1 MADLSLGSD
10 VRAGIDRAAI
20 LLLTLGEREAAM
32 VLKNLPAKLVQKLG
46 AAMAQISD
54 VSRDEASEV
63 IANFINDAESQTSV
77 GVANTEFVR
86 NALVEALG
94 ESAAANLIDQILLG
108 RASKGLDSLKYM
120 EPKAVAD
127 LIRVEHP
134 QIIAII
140 LSQLEAA
147 QAARILACLPPEMHT
162 DLLMR
167 VATVEGIQPD
177 ALEEL
182 DAVMERQLG
191 NATRLQAAGFA
202 GPKIV
207 ADIVNFLEPRIESTV
222 MRELKEVDPELGAKI
237 QDLVFVFDNLIEV
250 DDRSMQELLRQVSS
264 DKLLLAIKGADDRLR
279 DKIFSNMSQRAA
291 EMLRDDLEAALPVK
305 LSEVEGAQREILE
318 IARRLSDE
326 GTITLGARGGE
337 TYV

>member
-63 IANFINDAESQTSV
+63 ISNFISDAESQTSV

-86 NALVEALG
+86 NALIEALG
-94 ESAAANLIDQILLG
+94 ETAAANLIDQILLG

-222 MRELKEVDPELGAKI
+222 MRELKEADPDLGAKI

-305 LSEVEGAQREILE
+305 LSEVENAQREVLE

>member
-63 IANFINDAESQTSV
+63 ISNFITDAESQTSV

-222 MRELKEVDPELGAKI
+222 MRELKEADPELGAKI

-250 DDRSMQELLRQVSS
+250 DDRSMQELLRQISS

-305 LSEVEGAQREILE
+305 LSEVENAQREILE

>member
-10 VRAGIDRAAI
+10 IRAGIDRAAI

-63 IANFINDAESQTSV
+63 ISNFITDAESQTSV

-127 LIRVEHP
+127 LIRIEHP

-222 MRELKEVDPELGAKI
+222 MRELKEADPELGAKI

-305 LSEVEGAQREILE
+305 LSEVENAQREILE

>member
-10 VRAGIDRAAI
+10 VRPGIDRAAI
-20 LLLTLGEREAAM
+20 LLLTLGEREAAL

-63 IANFINDAESQTSV
+63 ISNFITDAESQTSV

-94 ESAAANLIDQILLG
+94 ETAAANLIDQILLG

-222 MRELKEVDPELGAKI
+222 MRELKEADPELGAKI

>member
-63 IANFINDAESQTSV
+63 ISNFISDAESQTSV

-86 NALVEALG
+86 NALIEALG
-94 ESAAANLIDQILLG
+94 ETAAANLIDQILLG

-147 QAARILACLPPEMHT
+147 QAARILACLSPEMHT

-207 ADIVNFLEPRIESTV
+207 ADIVNFLEPRIENIV
-222 MRELKEVDPELGAKI
+222 MRELKEADPDLGAKI

-305 LSEVEGAQREILE
+305 LSEVESAQREILE

>member
-63 IANFINDAESQTSV
+63 ISNFITDAESQTSV

-147 QAARILACLPPEMHT
+147 QAARILGCLPPEMHT

-222 MRELKEVDPELGAKI
+222 MRELKEADPELGAKI

-305 LSEVEGAQREILE
+305 LSEVENAQREILE

>member
-1 MADLSLGSD
+1 MADISLGDS
-10 VRAGIDRAAI
+10 RPGIDRAAI
-20 LLLTLGEREAAM
+20 LLLTLGEREAAS
-32 VLKNLPAKLVQKLG
+32 VLKNLPAKLVQKIG
-46 AAMAQISD
+46 TAMAQITD
-54 VSRDEASEV
+54 VSRDEAADVLS
-63 IANFINDAESQTSV
+63 AFITDAESQTSV

-94 ESAAANLIDQILLG
+94 ETAASALIDQILLG

-127 LIRVEHP
+127 LIKVEHP
-134 QIIAII
+134 QIAAII
-140 LSQLEAA
+140 LAQLDPA
-147 QAARILACLPPEMHT
+147 QAARIISFLPEEMHT
-162 DLLMR
+162 DIMMR

-191 NATRLQAAGFA
+191 NANRLQAQGFG
-202 GPKIV
+202 GPKVV
-207 ADIVNFLEPRIESTV
+207 ADIVNFLEPRIESSV
-222 MRELKEVDPELGAKI
+222 MAEIKAADPELGSRI
-237 QDLVFVFDNLIEV
+237 QDLVFVFENLIEV

-264 DKLLLAIKGADDRLR
+264 DKLLLAIKGAEEKLKE
-279 DKIFSNMSQRAA
+279 KIFRNMSQRAA
-291 EMLRDDLEAALPVK
+291 EMLRDDLEASLPVK

-318 IARRLSDE
+318 TARRLSDE
-326 GTITLGARGGE
+326 GTITLGSRGGE

>member
-10 VRAGIDRAAI
+10 IRAGIDRAAI

-63 IANFINDAESQTSV
+63 ISNFIIDAESQTSV

-127 LIRVEHP
+127 LIRIEHP

-222 MRELKEVDPELGAKI
+222 MRELKEADPELGAKI

-305 LSEVEGAQREILE
+305 LSEVENAQREILE

>member
-54 VSRDEASEV
+54 VSRDEASDV
-63 IANFINDAESQTSV
+63 VASFIADAESQTSV

-94 ESAAANLIDQILLG
+94 ETAASNLIDQILLG

-127 LIRVEHP
+127 LIRIEHP

-147 QAARILACLPPEMHT
+147 QAARILAFLPPEMHS
-162 DLLMR
+162 DLLLR

-222 MRELKEVDPELGAKI
+222 MRELKEADPELGAKI

>member
-63 IANFINDAESQTSV
+63 ISNFISDAESQTSV

-86 NALVEALG
+86 NALIEALG
-94 ESAAANLIDQILLG
+94 ETAAANLIDQILLG

-207 ADIVNFLEPRIESTV
+207 ADIVNFLEPRIENIV
-222 MRELKEVDPELGAKI
+222 MRELKEADPDLGAKI

-305 LSEVEGAQREILE
+305 LSEVENAQREILE

>member
-63 IANFINDAESQTSV
+63 ISNFISDAESQTSV

-86 NALVEALG
+86 NALIEALG
-94 ESAAANLIDQILLG
+94 ETAAANLIDQILLG

-207 ADIVNFLEPRIESTV
+207 ADIVNFLEPRIENTV
-222 MRELKEVDPELGAKI
+222 MRELKEADPDLGAKI

-305 LSEVEGAQREILE
+305 LSEVESAQREILE

>member
-63 IANFINDAESQTSV
+63 ISNFIIDAESQTSV

-222 MRELKEVDPELGAKI
+222 MRELKEADPELGAKI

-305 LSEVEGAQREILE
+305 LSEVENAQREILE

>member
-1 MADLSLGSD
+1 MADISLGSD

-63 IANFINDAESQTSV
+63 ISNFIIDAESQTSV

-222 MRELKEVDPELGAKI
+222 MRELKEADPELGAKI

-305 LSEVEGAQREILE
+305 LSEVENAQREILE

>member
-20 LLLTLGEREAAM
+20 LLLTLGEREAAL

-63 IANFINDAESQTSV
+63 ISNFITDAESQTSV

-94 ESAAANLIDQILLG
+94 ETAAANLIDQILLG

-222 MRELKEVDPELGAKI
+222 MRELKEADPELGAKI

-305 LSEVEGAQREILE
+305 LSEVENAQREILE

>member
-63 IANFINDAESQTSV
+63 ISNFISDAESQTSV

-86 NALVEALG
+86 NALIEALG
-94 ESAAANLIDQILLG
+94 ETAAANLIDQILLG

-207 ADIVNFLEPRIESTV
+207 ADIVNFLEPRIENIV
-222 MRELKEVDPELGAKI
+222 MRELKEADPDLGAKI

-305 LSEVEGAQREILE
+305 LSEVESAQREILE

>member
-63 IANFINDAESQTSV
+63 ISNFISDAESQTSV

-86 NALVEALG
+86 NALIEALG
-94 ESAAANLIDQILLG
+94 ETAAANLIDQILLG

-147 QAARILACLPPEMHT
+147 QAARILACLSPEMHT

-207 ADIVNFLEPRIESTV
+207 ADIVNFLEPRIENTV
-222 MRELKEVDPELGAKI
+222 MRELKEADPDLGAKI

-305 LSEVEGAQREILE
+305 LSEVESAQREILE

>member
-10 VRAGIDRAAI
+10 VRPGIDRAAI
-20 LLLTLGEREAAM
+20 LLLTLGEREAAL

-63 IANFINDAESQTSV
+63 ISNFITDAESQTSV

-94 ESAAANLIDQILLG
+94 ETAAANLIDQILLG

-127 LIRVEHP
+127 LIRIEHP

-222 MRELKEVDPELGAKI
+222 MRELKEADPELGAKI

>member
-10 VRAGIDRAAI
+10 VRPGIDRAAI
-20 LLLTLGEREAAM
+20 LLLTLGEREAAL

-63 IANFINDAESQTSV
+63 ISNFITDAESQTSV

-94 ESAAANLIDQILLG
+94 ETAAANLIDQILLG

-127 LIRVEHP
+127 LIRIEHP

-222 MRELKEVDPELGAKI
+222 MRELKEADPELGAQI